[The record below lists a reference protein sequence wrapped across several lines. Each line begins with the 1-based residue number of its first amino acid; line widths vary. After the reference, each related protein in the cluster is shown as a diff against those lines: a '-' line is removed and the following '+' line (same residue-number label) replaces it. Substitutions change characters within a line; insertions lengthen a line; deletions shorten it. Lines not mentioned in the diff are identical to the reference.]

1 MISEDT
7 SLIMIVHKETV
18 GAFHL
23 SANITRFGGLN
34 VNVYDTSKA
43 PDFCVWQGDNIILA
57 RMWIRMRQKAD
68 AEVIGAVA
76 L

>member
-1 MISEDT
+1 MISEDP
-7 SLIMIVHKETV
+7 SLIMIVHKETI

-34 VNVYDTSKA
+34 VLVYDTSKA

-57 RMWIRMRQKAD
+57 RMWIWQRQKAV
-68 AEVIGAVA
+68 AEAIGVVA